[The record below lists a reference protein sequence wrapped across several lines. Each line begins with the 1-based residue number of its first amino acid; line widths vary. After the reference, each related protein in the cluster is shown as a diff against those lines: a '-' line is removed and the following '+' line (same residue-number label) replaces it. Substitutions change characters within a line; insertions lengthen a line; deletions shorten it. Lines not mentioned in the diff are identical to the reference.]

1 MRRMRMKSWMRK
13 TDDESEE
20 HVSEEIAEREED
32 LEHRNHQIR
41 KTALEPDAREH
52 TQP

>member
-1 MRRMRMKSWMRK
+1 MKRWRRK
-13 TDDESEE
+13 TENESEE

-32 LEHRNHQIR
+32 LEQRKDYVR